1 MKTRV
6 DTSELEDSLG
16 LFFELKK
23 LYILFNCIFKYICV
37 HIYIHTHTYII
48 YNFGK
53 KIPSPAGMHGH
64 FGFFL
69 ILKMALE
76 IIWNVLK
83 YILPQKLNN

>member
-64 FGFFL
+64 FGFFFNPENGFRDH
-69 ILKMALE
+69 LE
-76 IIWNVLK
+76 YSEIYFASKVK
-83 YILPQKLNN
+83 